1 MYDHR
6 HNSHTD
12 QNHGTCSKQSAGST
26 DTISALDDYYV
37 DCLSHILDSNSNPVT
52 FTNVVSDETLWKK
65 IVKAYEKGDFEE
77 GYAIR
82 ALVEK
87 HMGSCTVD
95 VTGTLQSDGT
105 YKVTHTFTMR

>member
-1 MYDHR
+1 MLHQRRLPHLHSQQPRQRLLRHR
-6 HNSHTD
+6 LPHRI
-12 QNHGTCSKQSAGST
+12 QLQQGRQQQV
-26 DTISALDDYYV
+26 IV
-37 DCLSHILDSNSNPVT
+37 
-52 FTNVVSDETLWKK
+52 DETLWKK